1 MSSYG
6 GHGEMVPRAL
16 LNDANETISRL
27 RMQLEDVTGRARQD
41 LSQSLLAEGVERKAA
56 GTQYT
61 VREGV

>member
-1 MSSYG
+1 
-6 GHGEMVPRAL
+6 MVPRAL